1 MTVGGRDAYVTLRA
15 DPPSTSTSCSCTA
28 LMTCCPGA
36 RLWLNAALLLRQLG
50 PSAFAVSL
58 AVIFAECGLFTFFMP
73 GDSLLFTIGLAIQN
87 PQQLINLRINIVV
100 ACLALTAAAFLGNVV
115 GYEIGRAVGRPLY
128 TRGGR
133 LLKPEHFDKAH
144 AFFEKHGSKAIVL
157 ARFVP
162 VVRTFITAVAGV
174 SRMDRRR
181 FFTYSF
187 IGALLWA
194 FGVTLMG
201 YYLGQIALVRNHI
214 EIMLVLIVALSLVP
228 VVVEYLRQRVRNKV
242 TV

>member
-1 MTVGGRDAYVTLRA
+1 MHTLGP
-15 DPPSTSTSCSCTA
+15 D
-28 LMTCCPGA
+28 
-36 RLWLNAALLLRQLG
+36 WLNADTLLQQLG
-50 PSAFAVSL
+50 PSAFWVSL
-58 AVIFAECGLFTFFMP
+58 VVIFVECGLFIFFMP

-87 PQQLINLRINIVV
+87 PQQLADLHINIVV
-100 ACLALTAAAFLGNVV
+100 ACVVLTAAAFLGNVV
-115 GYEIGRAVGRPLY
+115 GYEIGRAVGAPLY

-174 SRMDRRR
+174 SMMDRRR

-187 IGALLWA
+187 VGALLWA
-194 FGVTLMG
+194 TGVTLMG
-201 YYLGQIALVRNHI
+201 YFLGQIAFVRNHI
-214 EIMLVLIVALSLVP
+214 DVMLILIVAISLIP
-228 VVVEYLRQRVRNKV
+228 VLVEYLLHRSRSRAAV
-242 TV
+242 

>member
-1 MTVGGRDAYVTLRA
+1 MHTLGP
-15 DPPSTSTSCSCTA
+15 D
-28 LMTCCPGA
+28 
-36 RLWLNAALLLRQLG
+36 WLNAEQLLKQLG
-50 PSAFAVSL
+50 PSAFGVSL

-87 PQQLINLRINIVV
+87 PHQLINLHVNIVL

-115 GYEIGRAVGRPLY
+115 GYEIGRAVGTPLY
-128 TRGGR
+128 SRGGR

-174 SRMDRRR
+174 SKMNRRH

-187 IGALLWA
+187 IGAFLWA
-194 FGVTLMG
+194 TGVTLMG
-201 YYLGQIALVRNHI
+201 YFMGQIALVRNHI
-214 EIMLVLIVALSLVP
+214 EVMLILIVVLSLVP
-228 VVVEYLRQRVRNKV
+228 VAVEYLRHRSQSKV
-242 TV
+242 AV

>member
-1 MTVGGRDAYVTLRA
+1 MHTLG
-15 DPPSTSTSCSCTA
+15 PS
-28 LMTCCPGA
+28 
-36 RLWLNAALLLRQLG
+36 WLNAEELIRQLG
-50 PSAFAVSL
+50 PSALWVSL
-58 AVIFAECGLFTFFMP
+58 VVIFVECGLFIFFMP

-87 PQQLINLRINIVV
+87 PHQLIDLHINIVV
-100 ACLALTAAAFLGNVV
+100 ACIVLTAAAFLGNVV
-115 GYEIGRAVGRPLY
+115 GYEIGRAVGAPLY

-174 SRMDRRR
+174 SKMDRRR

-187 IGALLWA
+187 IGAFLWA
-194 FGVTLMG
+194 TGVTLMG
-201 YYLGQIALVRNHI
+201 YYLGQIAFVGKHLEV
-214 EIMLVLIVALSLVP
+214 MLVLIVALSMVP
-228 VVVEYLRQRVRNKV
+228 VGVEYIRHRRAKV
-242 TV
+242 TL

>member
-1 MTVGGRDAYVTLRA
+1 MHTLGP
-15 DPPSTSTSCSCTA
+15 D
-28 LMTCCPGA
+28 
-36 RLWLNAALLLRQLG
+36 WLNADTLLQQLG
-50 PSAFAVSL
+50 PSAFWVSL
-58 AVIFAECGLFTFFMP
+58 VVIFVECGLFIFFLP

-87 PQQLINLRINIVV
+87 PQQLADLHINIVV
-100 ACLALTAAAFLGNVV
+100 ACVVLTAAAFLGNVV
-115 GYEIGRAVGRPLY
+115 GYEIGRAVGAPLY

-174 SRMDRRR
+174 SMMDRRR

-187 IGALLWA
+187 VGALLWA
-194 FGVTLMG
+194 TGVTLMG
-201 YYLGQIALVRNHI
+201 YFLGQIAFVRNHI
-214 EIMLVLIVALSLVP
+214 DVMLILIVAISLVP
-228 VVVEYLRQRVRNKV
+228 VLVEYLLHRSRSRTAV
-242 TV
+242 

>member
-1 MTVGGRDAYVTLRA
+1 MHTLGP
-15 DPPSTSTSCSCTA
+15 D
-28 LMTCCPGA
+28 
-36 RLWLNAALLLRQLG
+36 WLNAELLLKQLG
-50 PSAFAVSL
+50 PSALWASL
-58 AVIFAECGLFTFFMP
+58 VIIFAECGLFTFFLP

-87 PQQLINLRINIVV
+87 PQKLIDLRVNIIV
-100 ACLALTAAAFLGNVV
+100 ACLVLTAAAFLGNVV

-128 TRGGR
+128 SRGGR

-144 AFFEKHGSKAIVL
+144 AFFDKHGSKAIVL

-174 SRMDRRR
+174 SVMDRRR

-194 FGVTLMG
+194 SGVTLLG
-201 YYLGQIALVRNHI
+201 YFLGQIDFVGKHLEV
-214 EIMLVLIVALSLVP
+214 MLLLIVALSLVP
-228 VVVEYLRQRVRNKV
+228 VGVEYVRHQIGKGEV
-242 TV
+242 TP

>member
-1 MTVGGRDAYVTLRA
+1 MIQTLGP
-15 DPPSTSTSCSCTA
+15 D
-28 LMTCCPGA
+28 
-36 RLWLNAALLLRQLG
+36 WLNADKLLTQLG
-50 PSAFAVSL
+50 PSAFWVSL
-58 AVIFAECGLFTFFMP
+58 VVIFVECGLFIFFMP

-87 PQQLINLRINIVV
+87 PNQLIDLHINIVV
-100 ACLALTAAAFLGNVV
+100 ASVILTAAAFLGNVV
-115 GYEIGRAVGRPLY
+115 GYEIGRAVGTPLY

-187 IGALLWA
+187 VGAFLWA
-194 FGVTLMG
+194 TGVTLMG
-201 YYLGQIALVRNHI
+201 YFLGQIAFVRTHI
-214 EIMLVLIVALSLVP
+214 DVMLILIVVLSLLP
-228 VVVEYLRQRVRNKV
+228 VLVEFLRHRRQLKNAL
-242 TV
+242 

>member
-1 MTVGGRDAYVTLRA
+1 MHTLGP
-15 DPPSTSTSCSCTA
+15 D
-28 LMTCCPGA
+28 
-36 RLWLNAALLLRQLG
+36 WLNAQHLLTTLG

-73 GDSLLFTIGLAIQN
+73 GDSLLFTIGLALQN
-87 PQQLINLRINIVV
+87 PQQLINLHVNVVV

-115 GYEIGRAVGRPLY
+115 GYEIGRAVGTPLY
-128 TRGGR
+128 SRGGR

-174 SRMDRRR
+174 SKMDRRR

-187 IGALLWA
+187 IGAILWA
-194 FGVTLMG
+194 FIVTLMG
-201 YYLGQIALVRNHI
+201 YFLGQVTFVRNNI
-214 EIMLVLIVALSLVP
+214 ELMLVLIVVLSLVP
-228 VVVEYLRQRVRNKV
+228 VAIEYLRHRSQSKV
-242 TV
+242 SV

>member
-1 MTVGGRDAYVTLRA
+1 MHTLGP
-15 DPPSTSTSCSCTA
+15 D
-28 LMTCCPGA
+28 
-36 RLWLNAALLLRQLG
+36 WLNAQHLLTTLG

-87 PQQLINLRINIVV
+87 PQQLINLHVNIVV

-115 GYEIGRAVGRPLY
+115 GYEIGRAVGTPLY
-128 TRGGR
+128 SRGGR

-144 AFFEKHGSKAIVL
+144 AFFEKHGSKAIGL

-174 SRMDRRR
+174 SKMDRRR

-187 IGALLWA
+187 IGAILWA
-194 FGVTLMG
+194 FIVTLMG
-201 YYLGQIALVRNHI
+201 YFLGQVTFVRNNI
-214 EIMLVLIVALSLVP
+214 ELMLVLIVVLSLVP
-228 VVVEYLRQRVRNKV
+228 VAIEYLRHRSQSKV
-242 TV
+242 SV

>member
-1 MTVGGRDAYVTLRA
+1 MQTLG
-15 DPPSTSTSCSCTA
+15 PN
-28 LMTCCPGA
+28 
-36 RLWLNAALLLRQLG
+36 WLNAEELIRQLG
-50 PSAFAVSL
+50 PSAFWVSL
-58 AVIFAECGLFTFFMP
+58 VVIFVECGLFIFFMP

-100 ACLALTAAAFLGNVV
+100 ACIVLTAAAFLGNVV
-115 GYEIGRAVGRPLY
+115 GYEIGRAVGSPLY
-128 TRGGR
+128 ARGGR

-174 SRMDRRR
+174 SKMDRRR

-187 IGALLWA
+187 IGALGWA
-194 FGVTLMG
+194 TGVTLLG
-201 YYLGQIALVRNHI
+201 YFLGQISFVRNHI
-214 EIMLVLIVALSLVP
+214 DIMLILIVALSLVP
-228 VVVEYLRQRVRNKV
+228 VAVEYLRHRSKAKAAR
-242 TV
+242 

>member
-1 MTVGGRDAYVTLRA
+1 MHTLGP
-15 DPPSTSTSCSCTA
+15 D
-28 LMTCCPGA
+28 
-36 RLWLNAALLLRQLG
+36 WLNADKLLTQLG
-50 PSAFAVSL
+50 PSALWVSL
-58 AVIFAECGLFTFFMP
+58 VVIFVECGLFIFFMP

-87 PQQLINLRINIVV
+87 PQTVIDLRINIVA
-100 ACLALTAAAFLGNVV
+100 ACLVLTAAAFLGNVV
-115 GYEIGRAVGRPLY
+115 GYEIGRAVGPALY

-144 AFFEKHGSKAIVL
+144 AFFERHGSKAIVL

-162 VVRTFITAVAGV
+162 IVRTFITAVAGV

-194 FGVTLMG
+194 SGVTLLG
-201 YYLGQIALVRNHI
+201 YFLGQIAFVGKHI
-214 EIMLVLIVALSLVP
+214 EIMLILIVVLSLVP
-228 VVVEYLRQRVRNKV
+228 VAVEYLRHRSDSKADKA
-242 TV
+242 TP